1 MPRHGRWSQRVRESS
16 VSVTIGTGPRAAAAA
31 PSQQVARSRSP
42 EGAAMHETRRHR
54 RNRRY
59 RALQNSMADTRRGQ
73 VVFVSHCLLN
83 QNTRYLGGA
92 VSPGVVSAGI
102 EAYVRDGTGIV
113 QMPCPEQRVWGG
125 VLKTRMLWLIQHPRI
140 ARAVPVAVAGGA
152 AICPL
157 ALRTPGPRDRR
168 GRRGL
173 PSQRPVGTRHRRR
186 RRVPQ
191 LRHTHNA
198 GPETRSR
205 SSGLPPPRTGNN
217 RMDEHDRRPAS
228 PPARPRPVHSRAD
241 PRPGPP
247 KRRGAVARGSAADPV
262 IRHLVSR
269 HACASAHDLAVPS
282 ILTLASGR
290 ARVHVPAWVRE

>member
-1 MPRHGRWSQRVRESS
+1 MVD
-16 VSVTIGTGPRAAAAA
+16 
-31 PSQQVARSRSP
+31 ARSG
-42 EGAAMHETRRHR
+42 E
-54 RNRRY
+54 
-59 RALQNSMADTRRGQ
+59 

-92 VSPGVVSAGI
+92 VCPGVVGRGHRGPTY
-102 EAYVRDGTGIV
+102 EDGTGIV

-140 ARAVPVAVAGGA
+140 ARAVPVVWPAVLRYVRWRYAHHARAIA
-152 AICPL
+152 ADVEDYQ
-157 ALRTPGPRDRR
+157 AS
-168 GRRGL
+168 GL
-173 PSQRPVGTRHRRR
+173 SVARPRRR
-186 RRVPQ
+186 RRVAE
-191 LRHTHNA
+191 LRRAHNA
-198 GPETRSR
+198 GPETRRR

-217 RMDEHDRRPAS
+217 RLDEHDRRPAS
-228 PPARPRPVHSRAD
+228 PPAGPRPVHSRAD

-290 ARVHVPAWVRE
+290 GHACPFQPGCVK